1 MALHDLLQSI
11 VHEADQQIAA
21 AKEAHAARLQS
32 MTTEHTAA
40 LDRFRKSTNDRLQQ
54 KKRSLREKA
63 ESLGRISAGKMLL
76 EHKNDALDALY
87 ETVLKELSA
96 LPKDALKEFFAACL
110 AQVKDAE
117 GTLRAA
123 PEHETMLQAL
133 VGTTV
138 TIGEPLKATKGGFVL
153 STAKREWN
161 FTFEFLVRQM
171 LRPATDIAIA
181 SRLFSA

>member
-40 LDRFRKSTNDRLQQ
+40 LERFRKTTNDRLQQ

-76 EHKNDALDALY
+76 EHKNAALDALY
-87 ETVLKELSA
+87 ETVLKELLA
-96 LPKDALKEFFAACL
+96 LPKDELKAFFTRCL
-110 AQVKDAE
+110 GQMEDAE
-117 GTLRAA
+117 GTLHAA
-123 PEHETMLQAL
+123 PEHEAVLRTLAGPSL
-133 VGTTV
+133 KV
-138 TIGEPLKATKGGFVL
+138 GEPLKGTKGGFTV

-161 FTFEFLVRQM
+161 FTFEFLVRQA

-181 SRLFSA
+181 SRLFAA